1 METGTSISMASEEG
15 ELRSI
20 RVEEVASKMEE
31 EEDISKLDRAT
42 RIKNSIAYFARS
54 TLIQQQNVERWRR
67 PVSTSFVVVKEAQ
80 VGVPTEEH
88 TEVEIMVVHL
98 VLAHRLKLNLLRC

>member
-1 METGTSISMASEEG
+1 MASEEG

-54 TLIQQQNVERWRR
+54 TLIQQRNVERWRR
-67 PVSTSFVVVKEAQ
+67 PASTSFVVVTEDQ